1 MKSFVR
7 QLNLYGFHKMKSED
21 DTSHFQHKNFRR
33 GRPELLIEIKKP
45 NQVNR
50 EEVDKLKMEV
60 NYLKSEIRK
69 LSAVVEQMT
78 GSEFSAVEEPPSKK
92 RKILTWERWRDSL
105 ERGVSTHSGCSD
117 VNHPEV
123 SLLDPPV
130 SELSD
135 EDLLVEDVSLGY
147 EPITIQIKS

>member
-1 MKSFVR
+1 
-7 QLNLYGFHKMKSED
+7 
-21 DTSHFQHKNFRR
+21 
-33 GRPELLIEIKKP
+33 
-45 NQVNR
+45 
-50 EEVDKLKMEV
+50 MEV